1 LHVLSLPP
9 AFALSQDQTLKLDE
23 IDLGKSQRF
32 DEVPPLNIR
41 EACAP
46 KTVKG
51 VDLKRVPPK
60 SLIRPPFEQ
69 DFSRRQAVR
78 RDSAVHVSLSS
89 DLPFK
94 QPGTDE
100 SPSPRQT
107 GEPSK
112 QTSDKAGCL
121 SHRESCG
128 ASEARHRADVRQ
140 RAEELIYRVSKTWLS
155 TLESRNQIP
164 IVAGKAVFNW
174 LFAKHKSQSREARC
188 AAVTPHSSVVL
199 SSRVNGVGLSGL

>member
-1 LHVLSLPP
+1 LFRTKGYVPTCYSPVCRSPCGALDLHVLSLPP

-60 SLIRPPFEQ
+60 FLIRPPFEQ
-69 DFSRRQAVR
+69 DFSRRQAAR
-78 RDSAVHVSLSS
+78 KDSAVHVSLSS

-100 SPSPRQT
+100 SPLPGKNRRAVEAGIRQGRMPFPPR
-107 GEPSK
+107 
-112 QTSDKAGCL
+112 
-121 SHRESCG
+121 
-128 ASEARHRADVRQ
+128 
-140 RAEELIYRVSKTWLS
+140 
-155 TLESRNQIP
+155 
-164 IVAGKAVFNW
+164 
-174 LFAKHKSQSREARC
+174 
-188 AAVTPHSSVVL
+188 
-199 SSRVNGVGLSGL
+199 SRVELQRRAIAPMCVSAPKS

>member
-1 LHVLSLPP
+1 LFRTKGYVPTCYSPVCRSPCGALDLHVLSLPP

-100 SPSPRQT
+100 SPLPGKPESRRSGHPTRPDAFPT
-107 GEPSK
+107 EK
-112 QTSDKAGCL
+112 
-121 SHRESCG
+121 SCG

-140 RAEELIYRVSKTWLS
+140 RAEELIYRVSRARLS
-155 TLESRNQIP
+155 THESRKPRTGI
-164 IVAGKAVFNW
+164 K
-174 LFAKHKSQSREARC
+174 R
-188 AAVTPHSSVVL
+188 
-199 SSRVNGVGLSGL
+199 